1 MSNFDGTTS
10 KRRPCFQSRSK
21 YATSKKKRGKIGNV
35 LDCMYHIHA
44 EWMEILVRNNTE
56 KFIER
61 KSSVLLRWLHFT
73 NFYLVLFVCSNLAE
87 KCGIGY
93 ASSVDRDFTPPPLP
107 LFSCSRR
114 LTPNFLYI
122 FLAVYLHFYIHRDNS
137 FRTRDTICILHQ
149 TVETLALAR
158 SRYCYENV
166 GNSKNDV
173 GAADTKKS
181 HRRMYT
187 KLE

>member
-21 YATSKKKRGKIGNV
+21 YATSKKKWGKLGTFWTV
-35 LDCMYHIHA
+35 CTTYMQD
-44 EWMEILVRNNTE
+44 EWKYWWGTI
-56 KFIER
+56 R
-61 KSSVLLRWLHFT
+61 KSLLKG
-73 NFYLVLFVCSNLAE
+73 NPLFC
-87 KCGIGY
+87 Y
-93 ASSVDRDFTPPPLP
+93 ADYISLTFILFSSSVQIWPRNAELVTRALWIVISPPPPLP